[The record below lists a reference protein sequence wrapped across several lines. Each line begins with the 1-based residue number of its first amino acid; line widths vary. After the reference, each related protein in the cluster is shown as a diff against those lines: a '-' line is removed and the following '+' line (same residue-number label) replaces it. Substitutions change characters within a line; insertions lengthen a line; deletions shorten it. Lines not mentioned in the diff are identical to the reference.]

1 MSTESLVKLTY
12 VGGWVCAG
20 VAVVYKFL
28 CIADIANALAAQT
41 QVLPHHLW
49 QLSFL
54 LFLISIAS
62 TTIGRAKTA

>member
-1 MSTESLVKLTY
+1 MGAETLGRLCY
-12 VGGWVCAG
+12 WGGWASAV

-28 CIADIANALAAQT
+28 AIYVLAGQWVEQT
-41 QVLPHHLW
+41 RILPHYIW

-62 TTIGRAKTA
+62 ASRAKSA

>member
-20 VAVVYKFL
+20 VAVVYKVL
-28 CIADIANALAAQT
+28 CIVDIANALAAQT
-41 QVLPHHLW
+41 QVLPHHFW

-62 TTIGRAKTA
+62 ASRARTA